1 MSSSLPAKSSASS
14 SSLLFYSSIGSST
27 QLPVSTTA
35 TPLATATSGMQ
46 KCRINVAE
54 FDDTDSNKHGNS
66 TFSTNIYPASK
77 DVLTNGVAIC
87 FRGAE
92 TDELTGVDI
101 KCPPLGKGPLSIFNV
116 RRDAGDVLRFI
127 WGEQT
132 WTAADK
138 RCKLIEDWHT
148 SPFSKV

>member
-1 MSSSLPAKSSASS
+1 VAER
-14 SSLLFYSSIGSST
+14 
-27 QLPVSTTA
+27 
-35 TPLATATSGMQ
+35 
-46 KCRINVAE
+46 CRINVAE
-54 FDDTDSNKHGNS
+54 FDDLNPDNHGNS

-101 KCPPLGKGPLSIFNV
+101 KCPPLGEGPLGIFNV

-138 RCKLIEDWHT
+138 RCKLIEDWHA